1 MQQHG
6 RFCIQSTESSA
17 IAYSF
22 HRQDDSIAVT
32 KIAIQVGFLPYL
44 LWQS

>member
-32 KIAIQVGFLPYL
+32 EIAIQVACLLYL